1 MATKTFIGFNKKTAA
16 ALTKGIARPI
26 EKNKTFFTLL
36 NILIDQSTQDTFRK
50 QGERD
55 GHRKWDAF
63 SPDTLQ
69 NAKGKF
75 RRRPGTD
82 GSTTRRYDANS
93 KLMQASGGFRRSFG
107 NVSIRNGQL
116 IYGIGGLNM
125 RNLGKKIMS
134 NPERQVLFVNRADRK
149 KWGLLFANF
158 VDKGIKF

>member
-1 MATKTFIGFNKKTAA
+1 MSTKTFIGFNKKTAD

-55 GHRKWDAF
+55 GHKKWRPF
-63 SPDTLQ
+63 SINTLQ
-69 NAKGKF
+69 DADGKF

-82 GSTTRRYDANS
+82 GSTTRRYDSDS
-93 KLMQASGGFRRSFG
+93 KLLQASGGFRKSFG

-116 IYGIGGLNM
+116 IYGIRGLTM
-125 RNLGKKIMS
+125 RNLGKEIMS
-134 NPERQVLFVNRADRK
+134 NPERQVLFVNSADRK

-158 VDKGIKF
+158 VNKGIKF